1 MQFALKD
8 FGPEA
13 ITGYSIAVRIEQ
25 LMLLPI
31 LDVTHALLPIVAQN
45 FGTKEYNRVREFLY
59 LCIKIGILKMAAAY
73 PIIWCLS
80 SYAMML
86 FTKNLAV
93 IEVGVSYL
101 RVDGLVLPIYA
112 FLFSINSLLQGLKRP
127 AGIFWIG
134 FA

>member
-1 MQFALKD
+1 
-8 FGPEA
+8 
-13 ITGYSIAVRIEQ
+13 
-25 LMLLPI
+25 
-31 LDVTHALLPIVAQN
+31 
-45 FGTKEYNRVREFLY
+45 
-59 LCIKIGILKMAAAY
+59 MAAAY

-86 FTKNLAV
+86 LTKNLAV